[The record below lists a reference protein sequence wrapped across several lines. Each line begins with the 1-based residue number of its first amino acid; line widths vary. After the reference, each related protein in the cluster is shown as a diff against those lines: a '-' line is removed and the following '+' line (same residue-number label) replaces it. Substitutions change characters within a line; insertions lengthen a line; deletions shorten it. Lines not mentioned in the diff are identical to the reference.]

1 MKLGKPMRIAALATA
16 MYVGGVLFIGPS
28 GNSTSVFSI
37 FATPAAEAQERN
49 EVRREVRRTIRRI
62 ERRHQ
67 HHRVLPRGCSLVV
80 KRGQRSWFCGGIYYQ
95 ELLDGGKT
103 VYIIV
108 TP

>member
-1 MKLGKPMRIAALATA
+1 MKLGKPMRIAALATV
-16 MYVGGVLFIGPS
+16 MHVGGVLFIGQS

-49 EVRREVRRTIRRI
+49 EVRREVRRTIRRV

-67 HHRVLPRGCSLVV
+67 HHHALPRGCSAVIM
-80 KRGQRSWFCGGIYYQ
+80 RGQRFWFCGGLYYQ
-95 ELLDGGKT
+95 ERFDSGKT
-103 VYIIV
+103 IYIIV